1 MLLLQA
7 LIGPL
12 AVHVAMRPVIEQRLG
27 IKLDLAEV
35 RDTLLGIYLDG
46 IRSSPKEADH
56 VSSGS

>member
-12 AVHVAMRPVIEQRLG
+12 AVHMAMRPVIEQRLG
-27 IKLDLAEV
+27 LRLDLAEV

-46 IRSSPKEADH
+46 IRTDPQEAGYDG
-56 VSSGS
+56 SGR